1 MDTRYLENFIA
12 VVDAGSIAEAARQ
25 LDLAPTTLAQQL
37 RALETDLGLPLVTRV
52 GRTVS
57 PTVAGS
63 RILDQARKLVRAASD
78 LRASASNDNLP
89 PGPFRLGATPTAIAG
104 LLPPLMRAWAVSHPG
119 IQIYVVPGTSST
131 LLSRVTSG
139 DLDAALLV
147 HPLFEL
153 PKTCAWHL
161 MRDEPLIL
169 LAPTRL
175 RVDDPLLTAAREP
188 FIQYDREVVG
198 GRLAADY
205 LKGRGIRPKV
215 QFELDGIEQISVL
228 VSEGFGVSV
237 LPDWPGRPDGHVR
250 RWTLPAPCPSRRVG
264 MVWLRS
270 SPRLPLAQALH
281 SLVRAESVIDRLNPP
296 SEPVVARTI
305 GSNRPE

>member
-1 MDTRYLENFIA
+1 MDTRYLENFVAI
-12 VVDAGSIAEAARQ
+12 VDAGSIAEAARR
-25 LDLAPTTLAQQL
+25 LDLAPTTLSQQL
-37 RALETDLGLPLVTRV
+37 RALESDLGVPLITRV
-52 GRTVS
+52 GRTVK

-63 RILDQARKLVRAASD
+63 RILDQARSLVRGASE
-78 LRASASNDNLP
+78 LRSSASNNSLP
-89 PGPFRLGATPTAIAG
+89 SGPLRLGATPTALAG
-104 LLPPLMRAWAVSHPG
+104 LLPPLMRAWTLAHPSVR
-119 IQIYVVPGTSST
+119 IYVVPGTSSI
-131 LLSRVTSG
+131 LLSRVLSG

-147 HPLFEL
+147 HPLFDL
-153 PKTCAWHL
+153 PKTCAWCSI
-161 MRDEPLIL
+161 RDEPLIL
-169 LAPTRL
+169 LAPKRL
-175 RVDDPLLTAAREP
+175 HVDDPLLTAAREP

-237 LPDWPGRPDGHVR
+237 LPDWPGRPDPRVK
-250 RWTLPAPCPSRRVG
+250 RWPLPAPCPTRQVG

-281 SLVRAESVIDRLNPP
+281 SLVRVEHAHAPKV
-296 SEPVVARTI
+296 T
-305 GSNRPE
+305 

>member
-1 MDTRYLENFIA
+1 MDTRYLENFVA

-37 RALETDLGLPLVTRV
+37 RALEADLGVPLISRV
-52 GRTVS
+52 GRTVK

-63 RILDQARKLVRAASD
+63 RILDQARKLVRGAVE
-78 LRASASNDNLP
+78 LRSSASNDSLP
-89 PGPFRLGATPTAIAG
+89 SGPLRLGATPTAIAG
-104 LLPPLMRAWAVSHPG
+104 LLPPLMRAWAVAHPSV
-119 IQIYVVPGTSST
+119 QIYVVPGTSSV
-131 LLSRVTSG
+131 LLGRVLSG

-147 HPLFEL
+147 HPLFDL
-153 PKTCAWHL
+153 PKTCAWCPI
-161 MRDEPLIL
+161 RDEPLIL
-169 LAPTRL
+169 LAPRRL

-205 LKGRGIRPKV
+205 LKGRGIKPKV

-237 LPDWPGRPDGHVR
+237 LPDWPGRQDPRVK
-250 RWTLPAPCPSRRVG
+250 RWPLPGPFPSRRVG

-270 SPRLPLAQALH
+270 STRLPLALALH
-281 SLVRAESVIDRLNPP
+281 TLVRAESAHALGA
-296 SEPVVARTI
+296 S
-305 GSNRPE
+305 